1 MIKRSGFS
9 ERNPDRTGLSE
20 VEFPPV
26 LILGADFFEVF
37 GVHPENE
44 VVGEYGIIVLEY
56 GSNLPLTHSLH
67 IQFERLFVSI
77 F

>member
-44 VVGEYGIIVLEY
+44 VVGREFDTLK
-56 GSNLPLTHSLH
+56 SK
-67 IQFERLFVSI
+67 I
-77 F
+77 FDR